1 MRPLLP
7 TKLSLNVTQPL
18 FSKVVHDKVPFVGE
32 VVANRPRLCIG
43 CLPNLLLRMRRNGD
57 KTICGVKFDYIRT
70 LRAQFSI
77 YDEKFCKLDHDVR
90 YF

>member
-1 MRPLLP
+1 MFCFFPISAHAAVAADK
-7 TKLSLNVTQPL
+7 TVSLNVTQPL

-57 KTICGVKFDYIRT
+57 KTISGVKFDYIRT
-70 LRAQFSI
+70 LRA
-77 YDEKFCKLDHDVR
+77 
-90 YF
+90 